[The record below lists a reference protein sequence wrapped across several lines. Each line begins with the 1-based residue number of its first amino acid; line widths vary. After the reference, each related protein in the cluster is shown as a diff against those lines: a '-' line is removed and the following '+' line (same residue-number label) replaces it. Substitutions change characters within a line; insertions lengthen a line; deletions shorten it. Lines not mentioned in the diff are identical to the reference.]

1 MHASTIKQTIIK
13 IIGCCSIYLCVAIQ
27 ITTNL
32 DQTIS
37 FLYEKFLESDG
48 VCTDTRSLQK
58 NQIFFA
64 LKGDNF
70 NGNTYAAK
78 AVEAGALL
86 AVVDEPQDVA
96 NDKFYLVEDVLESL
110 QLLASH
116 HRDQFDI
123 PFLGITGSNG
133 KTSTKELT
141 ARVMS
146 TDRKV
151 QCTRGNLNN
160 HIGVPLTLL
169 SIESDTE
176 FAIIE
181 MGANHI
187 GEIAALCEMAKPTH
201 GLITNIGTAHIGE
214 FGGQEAIIRAK
225 SELFDYLRKTEGI
238 PFINMDDRVL
248 KNMSKRFPNAITYPN
263 ELCSLK
269 SATPFVH
276 YQDVHGE
283 THATEMIG
291 AYNFSNIAAAVTVG
305 NYFEV
310 EEPYRA
316 IDGYMPDNNRS
327 QLIELS
333 SNTVVLD
340 AYNANPDSIRV
351 ALDNLAVI
359 ESDQKVAILGDMKEL
374 GEYSIDEHKKIIDYA
389 ETLSLNEVYLVGNDF
404 KKAHNHSN
412 SKVFEKIDELILFLQ
427 KQPLSAAT
435 VLIKGSRGMR
445 MEQLTERT
453 DLWT

>member
-1 MHASTIKQTIIK
+1 M
-13 IIGCCSIYLCVAIQ
+13 
-27 ITTNL
+27 

-37 FLYEKFLESDG
+37 FLYEKFLASEG
-48 VCTDTRSLQK
+48 VCSDTRSLQE

-70 NGNTYAAK
+70 NGNTYASQAI
-78 AVEAGALL
+78 EGGALL
-86 AVVDEPQDVA
+86 AVIDESQEESS
-96 NDKFYLVEDVLESL
+96 DKFFLVDDVLKCL
-110 QLLASH
+110 QELASH

-133 KTSTKELT
+133 KTSTKELA

-146 TDRKV
+146 ADRKT
-151 QCTRGNLNN
+151 QYTRGNLNN

-169 SIESDTE
+169 NISSDTE

-187 GEIAALCEMAKPTH
+187 GEIASLCKMAKPTH

-225 SELFDYLRKTEGI
+225 SELFDYLRQTGGI
-238 PFINMDDRVL
+238 PFINLEDRVL
-248 KNMSKRFPNAITYPN
+248 QNMSKRFSNAITYPN

-276 YQDVHGE
+276 YKDEHGD

-291 AYNFSNIAAAVTVG
+291 AYNFLNISAAVTIG

-310 EEPYRA
+310 EDPYRA

-327 QLIELS
+327 QMIEIG
-333 SNTVVLD
+333 SNTIILD
-340 AYNANPDSIRV
+340 AYNANPDSIRA

-359 ESDQKVAILGDMKEL
+359 DSAHKVAILGDMKEL
-374 GEYSIDEHKKIIDYA
+374 GAYAEEEHRKIIDYA
-389 ETLSLNEVYLVGNDF
+389 ETLNLDKVYLVGNDF
-404 KKAHNHSN
+404 KKMHKHAK
-412 SKVFEKIDELILFLQ
+412 SKAFEKIDELSNLLQ
-427 KQPLSAAT
+427 EEPLTAAT

-445 MEQLTERT
+445 MEQLTKRR

>member
-1 MHASTIKQTIIK
+1 M
-13 IIGCCSIYLCVAIQ
+13 
-27 ITTNL
+27 

-37 FLYEKFLESDG
+37 FLYEKFLASEG

-58 NQIFFA
+58 SQIFFA

-70 NGNTYAAK
+70 NGNKYAFK
-78 AVEAGALL
+78 AIEDGALL
-86 AVVDEPQDVA
+86 AIVDEPQEKET
-96 NDKFYLVEDVLESL
+96 DKILLVDNVLTCL
-110 QLLASH
+110 QQLATH

-123 PFLGITGSNG
+123 PFFGITGSNG
-133 KTSTKELT
+133 KTSTKELA

-146 TDRKV
+146 SDRKV
-151 QCTRGNLNN
+151 QYTRGNLNN

-169 SIESDTE
+169 SIEKDTE

-181 MGANHI
+181 MGANHL

-225 SELFDYLRKTEGI
+225 SELFDYLRKTDGV
-238 PFINMDDRVL
+238 PFINCDDRVL
-248 KNMSKRFPNAITYPN
+248 QNMAKRFSSAITYPN

-269 SATPFVH
+269 SAAPFVN
-276 YQDVHGE
+276 YKDVHGH
-283 THATEMIG
+283 THSTEMIG
-291 AYNFSNIAAAVTVG
+291 AYNFLNIAAAVTIG
-305 NYFEV
+305 NFFEV
-310 EEPYRA
+310 EDPYRA

-327 QLIELS
+327 QMIEIGT
-333 SNTVVLD
+333 NTIILD
-340 AYNANPDSIRV
+340 AYNANPDSIRA

-359 ESDQKVAILGDMKEL
+359 EGGHRVAILGDMKEL
-374 GEYSIDEHKKIIDYA
+374 GEYAEVEHRKIIEHS
-389 ETLSLNEVYLVGNDF
+389 ETLGLDEVYLVGRDF
-404 KKAHNHSN
+404 KIASSHSKSKA
-412 SKVFEKIDELILFLQ
+412 FEKIDELIATLQ

>member
-1 MHASTIKQTIIK
+1 M
-13 IIGCCSIYLCVAIQ
+13 
-27 ITTNL
+27 

-70 NGNTYAAK
+70 NGNSYAAK
-78 AVEAGALL
+78 AVEGGSLL
-86 AVVDEPQDVA
+86 AVIDEPQDVA
-96 NDKFYLVEDVLESL
+96 NEKFYLVEDVLECL
-110 QLLASH
+110 QQLAIH

-133 KTSTKELT
+133 KTSTKELA
-141 ARVMS
+141 ARVMA

-151 QCTRGNLNN
+151 QYTKGNLNN

-169 SIESDTE
+169 SISSDTE

-187 GEIAALCEMAKPTH
+187 GEITALCEMAKPTH

-225 SELFDYLRKTEGI
+225 SELFDYLRRTEGI
-238 PFINMDDRVL
+238 PFINVADRVL
-248 KNMSKRFPNAITYPN
+248 QNMSKRFPNAITYPN

-276 YQDVHGE
+276 YQDANGE

-305 NYFEV
+305 KYFEV

-327 QLIELS
+327 QLIELN

-359 ESDQKVAILGDMKEL
+359 DSDQKVAILGDMKEL

-412 SKVFEKIDELILFLQ
+412 SKVFEKIDELISLLQ

>member
-1 MHASTIKQTIIK
+1 M
-13 IIGCCSIYLCVAIQ
+13 CVSLQ
-27 ITTNL
+27 ITTKL

-37 FLYEKFLESDG
+37 FLYEKFLESAG
-48 VCTDTRSLQK
+48 VCTDTRALQK

-70 NGNTYAAK
+70 NGNVYAAR
-78 AVEAGALL
+78 ALENGAKL
-86 AVVDEPQDVA
+86 AVIDEPQDEA
-96 NDKFYLVEDVLESL
+96 LDGYFLVENVLKCL
-110 QLLASH
+110 QELATH
-116 HRDQFDI
+116 HREQFDI

-141 ARVMS
+141 ARVMN

-151 QCTRGNLNN
+151 QYTRGNLNN

-169 SIESDTE
+169 SIEKDTD

-187 GEIAALCEMAKPTH
+187 GEIAFLCQLAKPTH

-214 FGGQEAIIRAK
+214 FGGREAIIRAK
-225 SELFDYLRKTEGI
+225 SELFDYIRNNGGV
-238 PFINMDDRVL
+238 PFINMDDPVL
-248 KNMSKRFPNAITYPN
+248 QNMSKRFSNAVTFPN

-269 SATPFVH
+269 QAKPFVH
-276 YQDVHGE
+276 YKDVHGH
-283 THATEMIG
+283 THATEMVG

-310 EEPYRA
+310 EDPYRA
-316 IDGYMPDNNRS
+316 VDGYMPDNNRS
-327 QLIELS
+327 QMMELGT
-333 SNTVVLD
+333 NTIILD
-340 AYNANPDSIRV
+340 AYNANPDSIKA
-351 ALDNLAVI
+351 ALENLSVI
-359 ESDQKVAILGDMKEL
+359 NSDHKVAILGDMKEL
-374 GEYSIDEHKKIIDYA
+374 GEYSEEEHKKIIDFA
-389 ETLSLNEVYLVGNDF
+389 ETLDINEVYLVGNDF
-404 KKAHNHSN
+404 KNAIHQSKA
-412 SKVFEKIDELILFLQ
+412 KAFGKIEELIQELE
-427 KQPLSAAT
+427 KKPLAVAT

-453 DLWT
+453 ELWT

>member
-1 MHASTIKQTIIK
+1 M
-13 IIGCCSIYLCVAIQ
+13 
-27 ITTNL
+27 

-70 NGNTYAAK
+70 NGNAYAAK
-78 AVEAGALL
+78 AVEDGALM
-86 AVVDEPQDVA
+86 AVIDEPQDVV
-96 NDKFYLVEDVLESL
+96 NDKLFLVENVLESL
-110 QLLASH
+110 QQLASH

-141 ARVMS
+141 ARVMAS
-146 TDRKV
+146 DRKV
-151 QCTRGNLNN
+151 QYTRGNLNN

-169 SIESDTE
+169 SIEPNTE

-225 SELFDYLRKTEGI
+225 SELYDFLRKTEGT
-238 PFINMDDRVL
+238 PFINIEDRVL
-248 KNMSKRFPNAITYPN
+248 QNMSKRFPNAITYPN

-276 YQDVHGE
+276 YKDVHGE

-327 QLIELS
+327 QLIELN

-359 ESDQKVAILGDMKEL
+359 DSDRKVAILGDMKEL
-374 GEYSIDEHKKIIDYA
+374 GEYSIDEHKKIIEYA
-389 ETLSLNEVYLVGNDF
+389 ETLALNEVYLVGNDF
-404 KKAHNHSN
+404 KQAHNHSS
-412 SKVFEKIDELILFLQ
+412 SKVFKNIDELISLLQ
-427 KQPLSAAT
+427 KNPLSAAT

>member
-1 MHASTIKQTIIK
+1 MWA
-13 IIGCCSIYLCVAIQ
+13 AIQ

-48 VCTDTRSLQK
+48 VCTDTRSLQE

-70 NGNTYAAK
+70 NGNAYASK
-78 AVEAGALL
+78 AVESGALL
-86 AVVDEPQDVA
+86 AVVDEPQKEA
-96 NDKFYLVEDVLESL
+96 NEKFLQVDDVLKCL
-110 QLLASH
+110 QQLASH

-133 KTSTKELT
+133 KTSTKELV

-146 TDRKV
+146 SDRKV
-151 QCTRGNLNN
+151 QYTRGNFNN

-169 SIESDTE
+169 SISSDIE

-187 GEIAALCEMAKPTH
+187 GEIAALCQIAKPTH

-214 FGGQEAIIRAK
+214 FGGREAIIRAK
-225 SELFDYLRKTEGI
+225 SELYDYIRNTNGV
-238 PFINMDDRVL
+238 PFINLEDPVL
-248 KNMSKRFPNAITYPN
+248 QNMSKRFPNAITYPN
-263 ELCSLK
+263 ELCSIK
-269 SATPFVH
+269 SATPFVN
-276 YQDVHGE
+276 YKDQYGD

-291 AYNFSNIAAAVTVG
+291 AYNFLNISAAVTVG
-305 NYFEV
+305 NYFDV
-310 EEPYRA
+310 ADPYRA

-327 QLIELS
+327 QMLEIG
-333 SNTVVLD
+333 SNTIILD

-351 ALDNLAVI
+351 ALDNLSVI
-359 ESDQKVAILGDMKEL
+359 ESEHKVAILGDMKEL
-374 GEYSIDEHKKIIDYA
+374 GEYSNEEHKKIIDYA
-389 ETLSLNEVYLVGNDF
+389 EALGLDEVYLVGSDF
-404 KKAHNHSN
+404 KSAFDHSHA
-412 SKVFEKIDELILFLQ
+412 KVFEKIDGLISELQ
-427 KQPLSAAT
+427 KQPLAIAT

-445 MEQLTERT
+445 MEQLTERA

>member
-1 MHASTIKQTIIK
+1 M
-13 IIGCCSIYLCVAIQ
+13 
-27 ITTNL
+27 

-70 NGNTYAAK
+70 NGNAYAAK
-78 AVEAGALL
+78 AVEDGALL
-86 AVVDEPQDVA
+86 AVIDEPQDVV
-96 NDKFYLVEDVLESL
+96 NDKFVLVENVLESL
-110 QLLASH
+110 QQLANH

-141 ARVMS
+141 ARVMAS
-146 TDRKV
+146 DRKV
-151 QCTRGNLNN
+151 QYTKGNLNN

-169 SIESDTE
+169 SIKPDTE

-225 SELFDYLRKTEGI
+225 SELFDYLRKTEGT
-238 PFINMDDRVL
+238 PFINIDDRVL
-248 KNMSKRFPNAITYPN
+248 KNMSKRFPDAITYPN
-263 ELCSLK
+263 NLCSLK

-276 YQDVHGE
+276 YMDEHGE

-327 QLIELS
+327 QLIELN

-359 ESDQKVAILGDMKEL
+359 DSDQKVAILGDMKEL
-374 GEYSIDEHKKIIDYA
+374 GEYSIEEHRKIIEYA
-389 ETLSLNEVYLVGNDF
+389 ETLALNEVYLVGNDF
-404 KKAHNHSN
+404 KKAHNYSN
-412 SKVFEKIDELILFLQ
+412 SKVFEKIDELISLLQ
-427 KQPLSAAT
+427 KNPLSAAT